1 MTHWRPRL
9 DSIDHAILA
18 HLEEFGPYRPLKY
31 RDLADI
37 KATRDLPRADVE
49 ARIEILIEAGLIRRA
64 DYFLLAEQA
73 AGLASDTVPLGNG
86 TVVIRADASPDVPSP
101 AESVAA

>member
-1 MTHWRPRL
+1 VNWRPRL

-18 HLEEFGPYRPLKY
+18 HLEEFGPYRPLKFS
-31 RDLADI
+31 DLADI
-37 KATRDLPRADVE
+37 KATRRLSRKAVV
-49 ARIEILIEAGLIRRA
+49 ARVEILIEAGLIRRA

-73 AGLASDTVPLGNG
+73 AGLASETVPLGNG
-86 TVVIRADASPDVPSP
+86 AVVTSPDASPDVPSP